1 MTGVPPAG
9 FTVQIDGSSKGN
21 PGPAGIGVRILRAD
35 GSVTKEISRSIGVN
49 TNNQAEY
56 EALICALKE
65 VESLAP
71 AKVIIRTDSE
81 LLFFQMN
88 GKYKVKNPGLRLLH
102 TEATSLLARQPRVR
116 IEIVRRE
123 LNHDTDKLAK
133 AGADAGRIRSHLG
146 R

>member
-35 GSVTKEISRSIGVN
+35 GSVLKEISRSIGVN

-56 EALICALKE
+56 EALICALRE
-65 VESLAP
+65 VRSLAP
-71 AKVIIRTDSE
+71 ATVTIRTDSE

-88 GKYKVKNPGLRLLH
+88 GKYKVKNPSLRLLH
-102 TEATSLLARQPRVR
+102 AEATSLLASQPGVR
-116 IEIVRRE
+116 IEVVRRE

-133 AGADAGRIRSHLG
+133 AGADAGRMRSSLG
-146 R
+146 H

>member
-1 MTGVPPAG
+1 MTEVPLGG

-35 GSVTKEISRSIGVN
+35 GTVLKEISRSIGTG

-56 EALICALKE
+56 EALICALRE
-65 VESLAP
+65 VELLSPAP
-71 AKVIIRTDSE
+71 VVIRTDSE

-102 TEATSLLARQPRVR
+102 SEAIRLLTRQPGVR

-133 AGADAGRIRSHLG
+133 AGADAGRGRAGLG